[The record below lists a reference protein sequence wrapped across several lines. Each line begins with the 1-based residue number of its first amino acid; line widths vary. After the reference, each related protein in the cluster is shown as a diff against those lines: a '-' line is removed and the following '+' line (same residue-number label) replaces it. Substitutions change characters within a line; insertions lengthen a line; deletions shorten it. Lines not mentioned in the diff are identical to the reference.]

1 MRTFTQSLLLLIL
14 PAVSAAA
21 ASTATPHWIGAGAD
35 WTSHNPPSR
44 FVKSFQLAGDVT
56 SAELRGVADFCKLK
70 IRCNDEAVAAVDFL
84 ESLFRSDVTDRL
96 RRGVNTFSVEA
107 LAGDGPSAFF
117 LQLKLIH
124 ADGSVSFMQ
133 TDSSW
138 QMTPLKSN
146 RKTTTIADLGP
157 INPDYW
163 DLEGNGIQIDVFADY
178 EQWQDAKTADAGTP
192 ASQFQIPPGFEIEL
206 LRSAKPQEDSWI
218 AMAFD
223 PKGRLIV
230 AREKKGLLRMTLPG
244 KTGGKMKVEVIND
257 DIPEVRGILWAHN
270 ALYLNSNSHN
280 IKTTP
285 RDRAGGLFRLRD
297 TNGDDQFDEVR
308 QLGERTATGGHGR
321 NDLTLGPDGKIYM
334 IHGDSV
340 ALPKKFKDLTP
351 PVAKFLPGDD
361 LSHGHV
367 IRTDKDGR
375 NWELVSKGLRNPY
388 GIDFNADGEMFTY
401 DADAEF
407 DMGSPWYRPTHVR
420 HLVQGADY
428 GWRRVTG
435 KWPPYFCDH
444 ADNPPTTLVIGKG
457 SPTSVKF
464 GTKSGF
470 PDRYKNSL
478 FVMDWT
484 YGRIFAVHMTPRG
497 ASYAAKAEPFL
508 RGRPAN
514 VTDLDF
520 GPDGAMYFVTG
531 GRGTQSGLY
540 RVKWRGGEPASVRA
554 SQHVIAGSKLGS
566 IARNKR
572 KDIENKVYRGPR
584 GGIQAD
590 GSVYDFSRLDL
601 SALQG
606 LDSRD
611 PWLRSAAQ
619 INLESSSIKNSAW
632 ALDFATG
639 SLPADPTA
647 SYKEHIGGFEVG
659 GFFIENSS
667 IDGWLAASRS
677 WPDREIPEIAR
688 RLNQH
693 PLRRLS
699 SSRLLDALRIYEIIL
714 LRAPMLEPNLKSM
727 ISAKLLALF
736 PSRHADVNRELAKLL
751 IQLEAADAVPR
762 TMKLMEAATEQR
774 ERFHYLFLL
783 RDASN
788 GWTDELR
795 ERYFIA
801 LRQTSEFRG
810 SAGLPKFLKQ
820 IKDDALA
827 AVPNPEARPRYA
839 ALMNENRAPKL
850 DYAKL
855 MADRTFVKEWT
866 LDDLANAAANDSSPR
881 SFENGKKMYSA
892 AACVLC
898 HQLGG
903 DGRVFGPD
911 LTSVASRFSR
921 RDILESIVAPS
932 KVVSEKYRNV
942 TIETTE
948 GESYT
953 GQIVLQGDYRKS
965 GLKLAPNPFD
975 PDQIQ
980 EIPKIKIA
988 SQTQSLVSAMPAGL
1002 LNTLTQEDILDLLAY
1017 VESGGNEEHPTFRRR
1032 DK

>member
-14 PAVSAAA
+14 SAVSAAA

-35 WTSHNPPSR
+35 WTSHSPPSR
-44 FVKSFQLAGDVT
+44 FVKNFQLAGDVT

-163 DLEGNGIQIDVFADY
+163 DLEGNGIQVDVFADY

-230 AREKKGLLRMTLPG
+230 AREKKGLLRMTLPN
-244 KTGGKMKVEVIND
+244 KGGGEMKVEIIND

-280 IKTTP
+280 LKTTP

-540 RVKWRGGEPASVRA
+540 RVTW
-554 SQHVIAGSKLGS
+554 AGSDQQPVRPGKHA
-566 IARNKR
+566 IARAR
-572 KDIENKVYRGPR
+572 QSMLSRGERRIIETGSRDPSSSSL
-584 GGIQAD
+584 GIDDVFTQ
-590 GSVYDFSRLDL
+590 
-601 SALQG
+601 
-606 LDSRD
+606 D
-611 PWLRSAAQ
+611 PWLRAPHRRTFDAISFSDMRRDEHIFRLLFQSQLPGGLNENGFFLLDSSLETQLSAARNWPAQ
-619 INLESSSIKNSAW
+619 ELPWVANALNGLHLHRFPPGPTLE
-632 ALDFATG
+632 T
-639 SLPADPTA
+639 
-647 SYKEHIGGFEVG
+647 
-659 GFFIENSS
+659 
-667 IDGWLAASRS
+667 
-677 WPDREIPEIAR
+677 
-688 RLNQH
+688 
-693 PLRRLS
+693 
-699 SSRLLDALRIYEIIL
+699 LRIYEIVL
-714 LRAPMLEPNLKSM
+714 LRMPELAPNLKSM

-810 SAGLPKFLKQ
+810 GAGLPKFLKQ

-827 AVPNPEARPRYA
+827 AVPNPAARPRYA

>member
-1 MRTFTQSLLLLIL
+1 MRTFTRFLLLLTL
-14 PAVSAAA
+14 
-21 ASTATPHWIGAGAD
+21 ASFTATAAPPHWISAEAERTNRNGPIHFQQ
-35 WTSHNPPSR
+35 T
-44 FVKSFQLAGDVT
+44 FQLRKDINH
-56 SAELRGVADFCKLK
+56 AELRGVADFCRLK
-70 IRCNDEAVAAVDFL
+70 IQCNDTLIVETDFL
-84 ESLFRSDVTDRL
+84 GPLFRQNITSALQHGQNRITVHGYPLKEDSAAFFFQLKINYTDGESEL
-96 RRGVNTFSVEA
+96 INSTSSGRGV
-107 LAGDGPSAFF
+107 
-117 LQLKLIH
+117 K
-124 ADGSVSFMQ
+124 
-133 TDSSW
+133 
-138 QMTPLKSN
+138 
-146 RKTTTIADLGP
+146 DLGAV
-157 INPDYW
+157 NPDYW
-163 DLEGNGIQIDVFADY
+163 DIEGRGIQVDIFADY

-206 LRSAKPQEDSWI
+206 LRSAKPEEHSWI

-223 PKGRLIV
+223 PKGRLII
-230 AREKKGLLRMTLPG
+230 AREKKGLLRMTLPN

-257 DIPEVRGILWAHN
+257 DIPEVRGILWAHD

-280 IKTTP
+280 LKTTP
-285 RDRAGGLFRLRD
+285 RDRTGGLFRLRD
-297 TNGDDQFDEVR
+297 TNGDDQFDDVK

-361 LSHGHV
+361 LPHGHV
-367 IRTDKDGR
+367 VRTDKDG
-375 NWELVSKGLRNPY
+375 NDWELVCEGLRNPY

-444 ADNPPTTLVIGKG
+444 ADNPPTTLIIGKG

-464 GTKSGF
+464 GTKSAF

-484 YGRIFAVHMTPRG
+484 YGRIFVVHMTPRG
-497 ASYAAKAEPFL
+497 ASYACKAEPFL

-540 RVKWRGGEPASVRA
+540 RVKWTGKDSQSVPSSA
-554 SQHVIAGSKLGS
+554 YA
-566 IARNKR
+566 IARNTDARNARARRKKAESLINTAQLKGFTGPEPAKR
-572 KDIENKVYRGPR
+572 NTFIHTILASN
-584 GGIQAD
+584 
-590 GSVYDFSRLDL
+590 
-601 SALQG
+601 
-606 LDSRD
+606 D
-611 PWLRSAAQ
+611 PWLAHAAKNARLEFEHNP
-619 INLESSSIKNSAW
+619 ITNLE
-632 ALDFATG
+632 
-639 SLPADPTA
+639 
-647 SYKEHIGGFEVG
+647 
-659 GFFIENSS
+659 FFIHMANPSDFVSHRYRRFGGGYERNGF
-667 IDGWLAASRS
+667 DVVDPWLNIVVDTTRRASVKKLGLIAEILNGYDIRRFS
-677 WPDREIPEIAR
+677 REQA
-688 RLNQH
+688 
-693 PLRRLS
+693 
-699 SSRLLDALRIYEIIL
+699 LLALRAYEIIL
-714 LRAPMLEPNLKSM
+714 LRAPTLAPNLKSM
-727 ISAKLLALF
+727 IGAKLLALF
-736 PSRHADVNRELAKLL
+736 PAKHAEVNRELAKLL
-751 IQLEAADAVPR
+751 IQLEAANAVPR
-762 TMKLMEAATEQR
+762 AMKLMEAATEQR

-783 RDASN
+783 RDARN

-810 SAGLPKFLKQ
+810 GAGLPKFLKQ

-827 AVPNPEARPRYA
+827 AVPNPAARPRYA
-839 ALMNENRAPKL
+839 ALMKENRAPKL

-855 MADRTFVKEWT
+855 MAERSFVKEWT

-932 KVVSEKYRNV
+932 KIVSEKYRNV
-942 TIETTE
+942 TIETTD
-948 GESYT
+948 GESHT

-965 GLKLAPNPFD
+965 GLKLVTNPFD